1 MNAHETTDTEIRELS
16 GIELDQVTG
25 GAFDAFA
32 VLRPATSGGVAAV
45 QFAILDNH
53 AS

>member
-1 MNAHETTDTEIRELS
+1 MNAHETTDAEIRELS
-16 GIELDQVTG
+16 EIELDQVSG
-25 GAFDAFA
+25 GAGA
-32 VLRPATSGGVAAV
+32 VARV

>member
-1 MNAHETTDTEIRELS
+1 MNAHETTDSEIRELS
-16 GIELDQVTG
+16 EIELDRVTG
-25 GAFDAFA
+25 GAVDAFA
-32 VLRPATSGGVAAV
+32 VLRPAMGGVAAV